1 MCIRDRTAAAP
12 AIPAAGM
19 SESQGNTKPPGA
31 AAPRLQNRDRSDAAY
46 IQQMQAIGK
55 NPDPDRLGVDRNM
68 ATGAPIVLADAVP
81 AVAEHRPR

>member
-1 MCIRDRTAAAP
+1 
-12 AIPAAGM
+12 M

-81 AVAEHRPR
+81 AAQLGRVDRGCHRCRPQVPGAVRRS